1 MTDMRFEEVA
11 LRAIDLRD
19 ERFRTSRESSLERL
33 VWSIKNAGLV
43 NPPVVARRG
52 SRYVLVTGWKRVQ
65 ACRALGIRR
74 VSVLVTEETDELR
87 LLLMALSENLAT
99 RDLTL
104 AEKAIYLKKLS
115 QGGMPQKTL
124 VREYLPR
131 LGLPATVVSLHL
143 WISLAE
149 AGRTVLDF
157 VSEKAPSPAAVK
169 ALLRFAPADRRR
181 ILPLLRPLGQN
192 KQKQLLEDLWDIGRR
207 DELPVERLFRRAEPR
222 RILRSTR
229 LSSLQRAERIR
240 EWLRKTR
247 YPSLIAREES
257 LLSTLHRLQWPR
269 SISLQPSP
277 SFEDDSV
284 TISFRAGSREEFR
297 TALDRLEDLARR
309 KELEGLFRGKG

>member
-1 MTDMRFEEVA
+1 MTDMRCEEVA

-19 ERFRTSRESSLERL
+19 ERFRTSRESILERL
-33 VWSIKNAGLV
+33 VWSIKNAGLI

-65 ACRALGIRR
+65 ACRALGIRQ
-74 VSVLVTEETDELR
+74 VSVIVTEETDELR
-87 LLLMALSENLAT
+87 LLLMAFCENLAT

-124 VREYLPR
+124 IREYLPR

-149 AGRTVLDF
+149 AERAVLDF
-157 VSEKAPSPAAVK
+157 VFEKAPSPAAIKV
-169 ALLRFAPADRRR
+169 LLRFAPADRRK
-181 ILPLLRPLGQN
+181 ILPMLRPLGQN

-207 DELPVERLFRRAEPR
+207 DRLPVERLFQRAEPR

-229 LSSLQRAERIR
+229 LSSLQKAERIR
-240 EWLRKTR
+240 EWVRKMR

-257 LLSTLHRLQWPR
+257 LRSTLRRLQWPR
-269 SISLQPSP
+269 GISLQPSP

-309 KELEGLFRGKG
+309 KELGELFRGKG